1 MGLSKILRF
10 KKKKKKKKFIFLKVY
25 FRKNKKFLNLFKR
38 HTFFWMTCKKVLKSY
53 LISLC

>member
-38 HTFFWMTCKKVLKSY
+38 HTFF
-53 LISLC
+53 